1 MWEGMTALNDNRPL
15 PVPAGNWA
23 LFLDI
28 DGTILDIAAT
38 PDAVT
43 VPPDLPRSLV
53 DVAAALDGAVALV
66 SGRPV
71 DWIDKLFAPMRL
83 PTAGQHGAELRLV
96 GNGPVRTV
104 SVPAELDPV
113 RRRVAKAVADWDGV
127 VLENKSFG
135 IGVHF
140 RLAPHRAVAVREL
153 LESIVTDAPGELELL
168 PGKML
173 FELKTKG
180 PHKGRVVAAFMAVSP
195 FAGRVPVFVG
205 DDRTDEDGFREALSR
220 GGCAVQVGP
229 GASTVASCAVP
240 DPQSLRDW
248 LRAIPGVLRGAVA

>member
-1 MWEGMTALNDNRPL
+1 MTAINDNRPL
-15 PVPAGNWA
+15 PVPAGDWA

-38 PDAVT
+38 PDAVN
-43 VPPDLPRSLV
+43 VPPDLPRYLV
-53 DVAAALDGAVALV
+53 DVSAALDGAVALV

-71 DWIDKLFAPMRL
+71 GWIDQIFAPLRL
-83 PTAGQHGAELRLV
+83 PTAGQHGAELRLI

-104 SVPAELDPV
+104 SVPAQLDPV
-113 RRRVAKAVADWDGV
+113 RRRIAKEVAGWEGV
-127 VLENKSFG
+127 VLETKSFG

-140 RLAPHRAVAVREL
+140 RLAPQRAAAVREL
-153 LESIVTDAPGELELL
+153 LESVVADAPDRFEIL

-173 FELKTKG
+173 FEIKTRG
-180 PHKGRVVAAFMAVSP
+180 PHKGRVVAAFMAVAP
-195 FAGRVPVFVG
+195 FAGRTPVFVG
-205 DDRTDEDGFREALSR
+205 DDRTDEDGFREALAR

-229 GASTVASCAVP
+229 GVSTVASCAVP

-248 LRAIPGVLRGAVA
+248 LRAIPGILRGAVA